1 VATRPPAHSFQFS
14 SLTKSYPVT
23 FGSYPPDEGDEQI
36 DHDTQT
42 AYSTKEYNYEEQGE
56 AAESYDYGAEDD
68 SQQAPQSSSS
78 TPNPTFRPWG
88 SKAPSSSTGTAAGAG
103 AGTGTGGGHSSSAD
117 RGEDHE
123 AGNSPPSK
131 DSTKF
136 RAWGSKGTVG
146 PLGDVPIPAPVSG
159 TTPEGR
165 FRVKNT
171 RDFHLS
177 EDQDSD
183 TFNVLHGH

>member
-1 VATRPPAHSFQFS
+1 VAKLPPAHSVQFP
-14 SLTKSYPVT
+14 SLTSSYPVPL
-23 FGSYPPDEGDEQI
+23 GSYPPDESDEQI

-42 AYSTKEYNYEEQGE
+42 VYSTKEYNCEDQGE

-88 SKAPSSSTGTAAGAG
+88 SKAPSSSAGTA
-103 AGTGTGGGHSSSAD
+103 AGTGTGT
-117 RGEDHE
+117 GEDHE

-131 DSTKF
+131 DSTNF

-146 PLGDVPIPAPVSG
+146 PLGDVPIPAPVLG

>member
-1 VATRPPAHSFQFS
+1 MQFNILHWQSPHPVLSPSRP
-14 SLTKSYPVT
+14 L
-23 FGSYPPDEGDEQI
+23 GSYPPDDSDEQI

-42 AYSTKEYNYEEQGE
+42 AYSTKEYNNEDQGE
-56 AAESYDYGAEDD
+56 AAEYDYGAEDD
-68 SQQAPQSSSS
+68 RQQAPQSPSSS
-78 TPNPTFRPWG
+78 SPTFRAWG
-88 SKAPSSSTGTAAGAG
+88 SKAPSTAAV
-103 AGTGTGGGHSSSAD
+103 HSSSTD
-117 RGEDHE
+117 RGGGDYEM
-123 AGNSPPSK
+123 GSIPPSK
-131 DSTKF
+131 DSTTF

-171 RDFHLS
+171 RDFHQS

-183 TFNVLHGH
+183 TFNILHGR